1 MRLSLLLIPL
11 LSLAALPARAEVE
24 VKLQQ
29 LKDLGILPEE
39 KLSYRPEEKL
49 DSKRLNPFAERA
61 KSKEVKAVESVET
74 EELKIRRVFDSLKI
88 TGITK
93 SQGKYSALLGDL
105 IIEEGRQLEPII
117 QNQTRIL
124 RVTRVTDKQVEIVW
138 VEGSSPEIGAPRRIV
153 KLVELTPRVG
163 VLLAAQPAGTNDP
176 SAMTYRDENGKV
188 IWPKKMAPDLEG
200 LMDSLPPTSTAELSA
215 SEEAALMLVSPAET
229 TPLAPDSPFTPAPG
243 APSSTDTAGTP
254 APEADVIVEPA
265 SWEESSPKPAVP
277 SGN

>member
-11 LSLAALPARAEVE
+11 LALAALPAQAEVE

-49 DSKRLNPFAERA
+49 DSKRLNPFAERSKA
-61 KSKEVKAVESVET
+61 KEVKAVESVET
-74 EELKIRRVFDSLKI
+74 EEIKIRRVFDTLKI

-117 QNQTRIL
+117 QNQTQIL
-124 RVTRVTDKQVEIVW
+124 RVTRVTDKQIEIVW
-138 VEGSSPEIGAPRRIV
+138 VEGTSPETGAPRRIV
-153 KLVELTPRVG
+153 KLVELAPRVG

-176 SAMTYRDENGKV
+176 NAMTYRDENGKV

-200 LMDSLPPTSTAELSA
+200 LMGSLPPTSTAALS
-215 SEEAALMLVSPAET
+215 STEEAALMQVSPMET
-229 TPLAPDSPFTPAPG
+229 TPAVADSPFTPAPG
-243 APSSTDTAGTP
+243 GSSPAAPGATP
-254 APEADVIVEPA
+254 PPEADVILEPA
-265 SWEESSPKPAVP
+265 TWEESSPQPAVP